1 MALYKSGNPALNKQI
16 FAKAKRI
23 DQSEGLMTLQGTID
37 KVAFLLVVLALAA
50 AYVWGL
56 FRQSQDFA
64 TVAPLCWIGCIGGF
78 VVALIIIFKQSLAPY
93 LAPLYAML
101 EGLALGGI
109 SALTDRR
116 YPGVAI
122 QSLALTFAVFV
133 VLVVI
138 YKLKIIE
145 ASENFALIV
154 CSATGGVA
162 LYYLFDLLLMLVGRQ
177 APLIHSNSLLG
188 IGFSVVVVIVA
199 SLNLV
204 VDFDFI
210 EQGCAK
216 RAPKHMEWYGA
227 FGLVVTL
234 VWLYLELLRLLSKL
248 RSRD

>member
-1 MALYKSGNPALNKQI
+1 MALYKSGNPALNQQT
-16 FAKAKRI
+16 FTQAKRV
-23 DQSEGLMTLQGTID
+23 DPSEGLMTLQGTVD

-50 AYVWGL
+50 AYVWSL

-64 TVAPLCWIGCIGGF
+64 TVVPLFWIGGIGGF
-78 VVALIIIFKQSLAPY
+78 VIALVIIFKQSLAPY

-109 SALTDRR
+109 SVLTDRR
-116 YPGVAI
+116 YPGVSI
-122 QSLALTFAVFV
+122 QALALTIGIFAI
-133 VLVVI
+133 LLLI

-145 ASENFALIV
+145 PSENFRLIV
-154 CSATGGVA
+154 ISATGGIA
-162 LYYLFDLLLMLVGRQ
+162 LYYLFDLLLKLMGFQ
-177 APLIHSNSLLG
+177 APLIHGNSLLG
-188 IGFSVVVVIVA
+188 ISISVVVVILA

-216 RAPKHMEWYGA
+216 KAPKHMEWYGA
-227 FGLVVTL
+227 FGLLVTL